1 MDKPR
6 PDTKPQPRKTTCP
19 GCGVMASRGR
29 PEIELDAKQAEA
41 FGACRATQETMAAIY
56 GCHVDTIK
64 RRMQDE
70 DSEFCRAYKRGF
82 SRTKMRISEAQIN
95 YALMGN
101 ASLLIWLGKQ
111 HLGQTD
117 NPAPEDESD
126 FELIDKWAD
135 P

>member
-1 MDKPR
+1 
-6 PDTKPQPRKTTCP
+6 
-19 GCGVMASRGR
+19 
-29 PEIELDAKQAEA
+29 
-41 FGACRATQETMAAIY
+41 MAAIY

-82 SRTKMRISEAQIN
+82 SRTKMSISEAQIN
-95 YALMGN
+95 YALKGN

-135 P
+135 S